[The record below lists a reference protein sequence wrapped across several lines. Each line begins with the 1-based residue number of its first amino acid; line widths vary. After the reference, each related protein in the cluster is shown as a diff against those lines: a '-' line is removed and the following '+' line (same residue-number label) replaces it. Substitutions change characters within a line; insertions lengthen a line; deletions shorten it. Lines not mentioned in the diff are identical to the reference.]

1 MNNYRASL
9 MPFRMHKGCKLII
22 TRHLFI
28 ITIIDEDDDDDDDDL
43 GPPQYMYSF
52 LI

>member
-1 MNNYRASL
+1 MDNYRASL
-9 MPFRMHKGCKLII
+9 MPFRMHKGGKLII

-28 ITIIDEDDDDDDDDL
+28 ITIIDDDDDDDNQ

-52 LI
+52 LD